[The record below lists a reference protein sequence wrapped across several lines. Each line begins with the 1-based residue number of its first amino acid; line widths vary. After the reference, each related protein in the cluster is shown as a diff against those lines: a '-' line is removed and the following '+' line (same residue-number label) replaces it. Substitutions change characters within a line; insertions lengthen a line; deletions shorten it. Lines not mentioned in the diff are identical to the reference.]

1 MWLSKYQ
8 VPDFRTI
15 NRFKKEILGE
25 TIENIFAQVVKLLVQ
40 LGYVNFDYYY
50 LDRTKPEANANKY
63 SFVWAKSTRTF
74 EKKLRE
80 KVKNIIE
87 EIEKINEKED
97 KALRDLGVKLEIYYD
112 SKQLEEKI
120 EQINQKLE

>member
-50 LDRTKPEANANKY
+50 LDRTKPEANANKH

-87 EIEKINEKED
+87 EIEKINEEED
-97 KALRDLGVKLEIYYD
+97 KH
-112 SKQLEEKI
+112 
-120 EQINQKLE
+120 